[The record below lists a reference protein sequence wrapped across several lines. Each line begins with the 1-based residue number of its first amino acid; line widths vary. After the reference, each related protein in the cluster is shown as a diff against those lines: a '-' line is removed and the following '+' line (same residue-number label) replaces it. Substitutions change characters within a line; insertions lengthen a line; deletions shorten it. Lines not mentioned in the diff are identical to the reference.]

1 MSSDF
6 TIYNEGEAW
15 GDGILDAQ
23 NPAGDPGL
31 FNNLS
36 RQAVPVPDGMVEV
49 GDKSSPARGT
59 RYVVPSYLSYLLF
72 NLSF

>member
-6 TIYNEGEAW
+6 TIYNEGEAP

-31 FNNLS
+31 FNNLNG
-36 RQAVPVPDGMVEV
+36 QAVPVPDDTGEV
-49 GDKSSPARGT
+49 AEESSSAGGT
-59 RYVVPSYLSYLLF
+59 RYVVPSYLSYFLF